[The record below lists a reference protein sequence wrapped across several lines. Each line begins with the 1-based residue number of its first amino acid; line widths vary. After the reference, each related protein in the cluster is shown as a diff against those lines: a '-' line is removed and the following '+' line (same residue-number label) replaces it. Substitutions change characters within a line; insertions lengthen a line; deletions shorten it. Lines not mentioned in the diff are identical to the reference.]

1 MVNIAAISSSEEKT
15 IRNSN

>member
-1 MVNIAAISSSEEKT
+1 MAKTAAVSIAEEKT